1 MKEINCRA
9 RLEGIVEDKLYFS
22 YSVFGERFYEGKIS
36 VQRNS
41 GIFDSIP
48 IVVSER
54 IVNNIEDIKSGTTAS
69 IEGEIRTYNVNKDNK
84 NSLQVFC
91 FVQQIEFFDNTYF
104 KNEIYIDGYICK
116 EPIYRITPLGKE
128 ICDLVV
134 AVNRS
139 YKKSSYIPCI
149 SWGKNAKYTSG
160 LKVGDR
166 IVGIGRIQS
175 RKYKKVIG
183 EEIVEKEAYEVSLS
197 SISEVE
203 HD

>member
-1 MKEINCRA
+1 MKKLKCRA
-9 RLEGIVEDKLYFS
+9 KLEGIIEDKLEFS
-22 YSVFGERFYEGKIS
+22 HSVFGEKFYEGKIS
-36 VQRNS
+36 VQRDS
-41 GIFDSIP
+41 GVFDSIP
-48 IVVSER
+48 IVISER
-54 IVNNIEDIKSGTTAS
+54 IIDDIEDVKGGITAS
-69 IEGEIRTYNVNKDNK
+69 IEGELRTYNVYKDNK
-84 NSLQVFC
+84 SSLQVFC
-91 FVQQIEFFDNTYF
+91 FVNQIEFFDNTYF
-104 KNEIYIDGYICK
+104 RNEIYIDGYICK
-116 EPIYRITPLGKE
+116 EPIYRITPLGKK
-128 ICDLVV
+128 ICNLVV

-139 YKKSSYIPCI
+139 YKKSAYIPCI

-203 HD
+203 YD